1 MTLLAAEGLT
11 LSVVIG
17 GSTIPVLRDISF
29 ALQPGKMLGLVG
41 ESGAGK
47 SMIGR
52 IIGQNLPHGFRITAG
67 SLSFD
72 GTDLLALPRDRHRA
86 LLGDRIAFVP
96 QEPLSALNPVLTIGQ
111 QFAEH
116 LRRLGIARR
125 ERYNRAAAL
134 LAEVKLPDAASLLHR
149 YPFQLSGGMC
159 QRVLLALAF
168 ASDPALI
175 VADEPTTAL
184 DVSTQAHIV
193 TLLRRLQASRGTAI
207 VFITHDLRLAA
218 HLCDEIIVLYAGDVV
233 ERGPAKE
240 IFAAPRHPY
249 TSALQRANPPLSG
262 PRHGLPSLPE
272 NMPGIGAFAGIPGCR
287 FAPRCPVAD
296 PACRDALPELREIAE
311 GHFARCSPRCLDGH
325 AAEVALEP
333 IIADAAIASGQPIL
347 RIDDV
352 SKIFR
357 AQRSLL
363 KGGRPITAVRAA
375 SLSVAPGEFVGIV
388 GESGSGKSTL
398 ARLVMGQE
406 APSAGRIELAGHA
419 MTQAKT
425 DWASRIRTVQ
435 MIFQDPQSALNPRRT
450 IGSLATQ
457 ALEAQHHREAHH
469 AEPRAARQA
478 RALTLL
484 RETGLPA
491 ELAPRFPPQLS
502 GGQRQRVNIA
512 RALCT
517 TPPLLVADEI
527 VSGLDVLVQAQI
539 LNLLLRLRE
548 THGIALLFISHD
560 LSVVRYL
567 CSRVV
572 VMHRGEIVED
582 GATEQVFSAPRHAYT
597 KSLLAAVPPD
607 ALDRPWPP
615 EGIADV
621 ALGS

>member
-1 MTLLAAEGLT
+1 VSLLEANGLT
-11 LSVVIG
+11 LSV
-17 GSTIPVLRDISF
+17 TIAGHDVPVLRDIGF
-29 ALQPGKMLGLVG
+29 ALAPGKMLGLVG

-52 IIGQNLPHGFRITAG
+52 VVGQNLPQGFRITAG
-67 SLSFD
+67 SLRFRGD
-72 GTDLLALPRDRHRA
+72 DLLALTPERHRA

-96 QEPLSALNPVLTIGQ
+96 QEPLSALNPVLTVGQ

-116 LRRLGIARR
+116 LQRLGIARR
-125 ERYNRAAAL
+125 ERRTRAISLLQEVRLPDPEAL
-134 LAEVKLPDAASLLHR
+134 LRR

-159 QRVLLALAF
+159 QRVLLAFAF

-175 VADEPTTAL
+175 IADEPTTAL

-193 TLLRRLQASRGTAI
+193 TLLRRLQASRGTGV

-233 ERGPAKE
+233 ERGPAKAV
-240 IFAAPRHPY
+240 FAAPRHPY
-249 TSALQRANPPLSG
+249 TRALQRANPPLDG

-272 NMPGIGAFAGIPGCR
+272 NMPGLASFAALPGCR

-296 PACRDALPELREIAE
+296 PACRDALSPLREVAP
-311 GHFARCSPRCLDGH
+311 GHFVRCSPRCLDGQADE
-325 AAEVALEP
+325 AAPRP
-333 IIADAAIASGQPIL
+333 IIAAATTTTAPPIL
-347 RIDDV
+347 RLDGV
-352 SKIFR
+352 GKTFR
-357 AQRSLL
+357 GQR
-363 KGGRPITAVRAA
+363 GRTVTAVRDA
-375 SLSVAPGEFVGIV
+375 SLAIAPREFVGIV

-398 ARLVMGQE
+398 ARLVMGLE
-406 APSAGRIELAGHA
+406 APSSGRIELGGTV

-425 DWASRIRTVQ
+425 DWAARIRTVQ
-435 MIFQDPQSALNPRRT
+435 MVFQDPQSALNPRRT
-450 IGSLATQ
+450 VGSLATQ
-457 ALEAQHHREAHH
+457 SLEAAHH

-478 RALTLL
+478 RALALL

-572 VMHRGEIVED
+572 VMHRGAIVED
-582 GATEQVFSAPRHAYT
+582 GTTEQVFSAPRHAYT

-615 EGIADV
+615 EGIEDV
-621 ALGS
+621 ALGG

>member
-1 MTLLAAEGLT
+1 MSLLEAKGLT
-11 LSVVIG
+11 LGVDIG
-17 GSTIPVLRDISF
+17 GRVIPVLRDISF

-52 IIGQNLPHGFRITAG
+52 IIGQNLPQGFRITAG
-67 SLSFD
+67 SLSFG
-72 GTDLLALPRDRHRA
+72 GTDLLALSQDRHRA

-116 LRRLGIARR
+116 LKRLGVARR
-125 ERYNRAAAL
+125 DRHARAAAL
-134 LAEVKLPDAASLLHR
+134 LAEVKLPEPDALLQR

-168 ASDPALI
+168 ASDPELI

-193 TLLRRLQASRGTAI
+193 TLLRRLQASRGTGV

-249 TSALQRANPPLSG
+249 TRALQRANPPLSG
-262 PRHGLPSLPE
+262 PRHGLPSLQE
-272 NMPGIGAFAGIPGCR
+272 NMPGIAAFADIPGCR

-296 PACRDALPELREIAE
+296 PACRDALPALRAVAE

-325 AAEVALEP
+325 AEEAALKP
-333 IIADAAIASGQPIL
+333 IIADAAIATGQPIL
-347 RIDDV
+347 RLDDV

-357 AQRSLL
+357 GQRGLL
-363 KGGRPITAVRAA
+363 NRGRAVVAVRAA

-398 ARLVMGQE
+398 ARLVMGLE
-406 APSAGRIELAGHA
+406 APSGGRIELAGNA

-425 DWASRIRTVQ
+425 DWAARIRIVQ

-457 ALEAQHHREAHH
+457 SLEAAHH
-469 AEPRAARQA
+469 AETRAARQA
-478 RALTLL
+478 RALALL
-484 RETGLPA
+484 RETGLPE

-567 CSRVV
+567 CSRVI
-572 VMHRGEIVED
+572 VMHRGAIVED
-582 GATEQVFSAPRHAYT
+582 GATEQVFSAPSHAYT
-597 KSLLAAVPPD
+597 RSLLAAVPPD

-615 EGIADV
+615 KGIADV
-621 ALGS
+621 ALGG

>member
-1 MTLLAAEGLT
+1 MSLLEASGLT
-11 LSVVIG
+11 LSVEIAGHDV
-17 GSTIPVLRDISF
+17 PVLRDIDFS
-29 ALQPGKMLGLVG
+29 LGPGKMLGLVG

-52 IIGQNLPHGFRITAG
+52 IVGQNLPQGFRITAG
-67 SLSFD
+67 NLRFRGD
-72 GTDLLALPRDRHRA
+72 DLLALTQERHRA

-116 LRRLGIARR
+116 LQRLGIARR
-125 ERYNRAAAL
+125 ERRARAAAL
-134 LAEVKLPDAASLLHR
+134 LQEVRLPDPESLLRR

-159 QRVLLALAF
+159 QRVLLAFAF

-175 VADEPTTAL
+175 IADEPTTAL

-193 TLLRRLQASRGTAI
+193 TLLRRLQVSRGTGV

-249 TSALQRANPPLSG
+249 TRALQRANPPLDG
-262 PRHGLPSLPE
+262 KRHGLPSLPE
-272 NMPGIGAFAGIPGCR
+272 TMPGLAAFAGLPGCR

-296 PACRDALPELREIAE
+296 SACRDALSPLREVAP
-311 GHFARCSPRCLDGH
+311 GHFARCSPRCLDGRADE
-325 AAEVALEP
+325 AAPGP
-333 IIADAAIASGQPIL
+333 IIAAAATIAAPPIL
-347 RIDDV
+347 RLDGV
-352 SKIFR
+352 GKTFR
-357 AQRSLL
+357 GQR
-363 KGGRPITAVRAA
+363 GRTVTAVRDANLA
-375 SLSVAPGEFVGIV
+375 VAPGEFVGVV

-398 ARLVMGQE
+398 ARLVMGLE
-406 APSAGRIELAGHA
+406 APSAGRIELGGQA
-419 MTQAKT
+419 MTQAKA
-425 DWASRIRTVQ
+425 DWAARIRTVQ
-435 MIFQDPQSALNPRRT
+435 MVFQDPQSALNPRRT
-450 IGSLATQ
+450 VGSLATQ
-457 ALEAQHHREAHH
+457 ALEAQHHREGHH
-469 AEPRAARQA
+469 AAPRAARHA
-478 RALTLL
+478 RALALL
-484 RETGLPA
+484 RETGLPE

-572 VMHRGEIVED
+572 VMHRGAIVED
-582 GATEQVFSAPRHAYT
+582 GTTEQVFAAPRHAYT

-621 ALGS
+621 ALGG

>member
-1 MTLLAAEGLT
+1 MLLEAKGLT
-11 LSVVIG
+11 LGVAVG
-17 GSTIPVLRDISF
+17 GGTIPVLRDVSF
-29 ALQPGKMLGLVG
+29 ALAAGKMLGLVG

-52 IIGQNLPHGFRITAG
+52 IVGQNLPPGFRVTAG
-67 SLSFD
+67 SLGFS
-72 GTDLLALPRDRHRA
+72 GTDLLALEPDRHRA

-116 LRRLGIARR
+116 LKRLGIERR
-125 ERYNRAAAL
+125 DRGARAAAL
-134 LAEVKLPDAASLLHR
+134 LAEVKLPDPEALLQL

-175 VADEPTTAL
+175 IADEPTTAL
-184 DVSTQAHIV
+184 DVSTQVHIV
-193 TLLRRLQASRGTAI
+193 TLLRRLQASRGTGV

-218 HLCDEIIVLYAGDVV
+218 HLCDEIVVLYAGDVV
-233 ERGPAKE
+233 ERGKAKE
-240 IFAAPRHPY
+240 VFGAPRHPY
-249 TSALQRANPPLSG
+249 TRALQRANPPLSG

-272 NMPGIGAFAGIPGCR
+272 TMPGLAAFAGMPGCR

-296 PACRDALPELREIAE
+296 PACRDALPQLREIAA
-311 GHFARCSPRCLDGH
+311 GHFVRCSPRCLDGH
-325 AAEVALEP
+325 AEEAAPPRVA
-333 IIADAAIASGQPIL
+333 AVAAATGQPIL
-347 RIDDV
+347 RLENV
-352 SKIFR
+352 SKTFR
-357 AQRSLL
+357 GQRSLL
-363 KGGRPITAVRAA
+363 KRGRAVTALRAA
-375 SLSVAPGEFVGIV
+375 SLAVAPGEFVGIV

-398 ARLVMGQE
+398 ARLVMGLE

-419 MTQAKT
+419 MAQANR

-435 MIFQDPQSALNPRRT
+435 MVFQDPQSALNPRRT
-450 IGSLATQ
+450 VASLATQ
-457 ALEAQHHREAHH
+457 PLEAAHH
-469 AEPRAARQA
+469 AQPRAARQA
-478 RALTLL
+478 RALALL
-484 RETGLPA
+484 RETGLPE

-512 RALCT
+512 RALCA

-572 VMHRGEIVED
+572 VMHRGAIVED
-582 GATEQVFSAPRHAYT
+582 GATEQVFTAPRHPYT
-597 KSLLAAVPPD
+597 RALLAAVPPD

-615 EGIADV
+615 EDIADV
-621 ALGS
+621 ALGG

>member
-1 MTLLAAEGLT
+1 MTLLEAKDLT
-11 LSVVIG
+11 LGVAIG
-17 GSTIPVLRDISF
+17 RDEIAVLRDITFS
-29 ALQPGKMLGLVG
+29 LKPGKMLGLVG

-52 IIGQNLPHGFRITAG
+52 IIGQNLPPGFRVTAG
-67 SLSFD
+67 SLRFRD
-72 GTDLLALPRDRHRA
+72 DDLLALGPERHRA

-116 LRRLGIARR
+116 LGRLGIARR
-125 ERYNRAAAL
+125 ERRARAVAL
-134 LAEVKLPDAASLLHR
+134 LQEVRLPDPESLLRR

-193 TLLRRLQASRGTAI
+193 TLLRRLQESRGTGV

-233 ERGPAKE
+233 ERGPAKV
-240 IFAAPRHPY
+240 IFAGPRHPY
-249 TSALQRANPPLSG
+249 TRALQRANPPLSG
-262 PRHGLPSLPE
+262 VRHGLPSLPE
-272 NMPGIGAFAGIPGCR
+272 TMPGLGAFASLPGCR

-296 PACRDALPELREIAE
+296 PACRDTPTPLREVAPL
-311 GHFARCSPRCLDGH
+311 HFVRCSPRCLDAQATEALPLPIAT
-325 AAEVALEP
+325 AAAT
-333 IIADAAIASGQPIL
+333 AAATPIL
-347 RIDDV
+347 CLDGV

-357 AQRSLL
+357 TERGLL
-363 KGGRPITAVRAA
+363 RRGRAVAAVSGA
-375 SLSVAPGEFVGIV
+375 SLAVAPGEFVGVV

-398 ARLVMGQE
+398 ARLVMGLE

-419 MTQAKT
+419 MAEANR
-425 DWASRIRTVQ
+425 DWAARIRIVQ
-435 MIFQDPQSALNPRRT
+435 MVFQDPQSALNPRRT
-450 IGSLATQ
+450 IASLATQ
-457 ALEAQHHREAHH
+457 PLEAAHN
-469 AEPRAARQA
+469 AEPRAARHA
-478 RALTLL
+478 RALALL
-484 RETGLPA
+484 RETGLPE

-567 CSRVV
+567 CSRVI
-572 VMHRGEIVED
+572 VMHRGAIVED
-582 GATEQVFSAPRHAYT
+582 GATEQVFSEPRHAYT
-597 KSLLAAVPPD
+597 RSLLAAVPPD

-621 ALGS
+621 ALGG